1 MSVLRRRSAAVLVVW
16 VLLLASFTAAY
27 AETGKV
33 RDICAYLQNTRF
45 NGACETR
52 TGQVG
57 SISSPRSSDIPL
69 PDGRR
74 EDRLQPMGLQPDAY
88 AAALENSTGST
99 LMEDVPF
106 LPEKPSPLTTGMTGN
121 SEPALL
127 RADRLSPLD
136 EAMTGRMDHLACN
149 KMISFPGNGDITY
162 ERSIFAGGYTLMAIA
177 PDPSEDRPCEKS
189 DIPADGDQ
197 VTDGVPVKDWSGIGR
212 DTAYFVGYQFLI
224 IGLLYVLPE
233 SVNGWSQE
241 QKEDYSLERW
251 KENVGNPQ
259 WDHDKWYVNYLFHP
273 YWGATYYIRARERG
287 FDKLESFV
295 YSTVLSVMYEFGVEA
310 LFEQPSY
317 QDLIIT
323 STVGTLLG
331 MYVFE
336 PVRERIKAKGEEQ
349 KWYDRM
355 ALILSDPLGA
365 VSGLTDKVLGV
376 KSTAKFT
383 HPSSN
388 KQRCRPNH
396 GDTVGLDRTANSAS
410 CRTSFT
416 GLELTFQW

>member
-1 MSVLRRRSAAVLVVW
+1 MLVVW
-16 VLLLASFTAAY
+16 VLLLTSFTVVY
-27 AETGKV
+27 AETGQA
-33 RDICAYLQNTRF
+33 RNIRAYSQNTGF
-45 NGACETR
+45 YGACETR
-52 TGQVG
+52 TGQVW
-57 SISSPRSSDIPL
+57 SISSLPSSDIPL
-69 PDGRR
+69 PEDRR
-74 EDRLQPMGLQPDAY
+74 EDRLQLMGLQPDAY
-88 AAALENSTGST
+88 AASLENSKGST
-99 LMEDVPF
+99 LIEDVPS

-121 SEPALL
+121 SEATLL

-136 EAMTGRMDHLACN
+136 ETMTGRMSPLSGA
-149 KMISFPGNGDITY
+149 GAITN
-162 ERSIFAGGYTLMAIA
+162 ERSIFAGGDTLMAIA

-189 DIPADGDQ
+189 DIPVDGDQ
-197 VTDGVPVKDWSGIGR
+197 VTGGVPGKDWSGIGR
-212 DTAYFVGYQFLI
+212 DTAYFAGYQFLI
-224 IGLLYVLPE
+224 VGLLYVLPE

-241 QKEDYSLERW
+241 QKEEYSLERW
-251 KENVGNPQ
+251 KENVSNPQ

-287 FDKLESFV
+287 FDKLESFI
-295 YSTVLSVMYEFGVEA
+295 YSTALSVVYEFGVEA

-336 PVRERIKAKGEEQ
+336 PIRETIKAKGEEQ
-349 KWYDRM
+349 KWYDKM

-376 KSTAKFT
+376 KSSARVIQ
-383 HPSSN
+383 PASN
-388 KQRCRPNH
+388 KQRCRPVD
-396 GDTVGLDRTANSAS
+396 GDALGLDRTANTAS